1 MCFERIIKAIT
12 MGQYNKTPKVH
23 VVRKREVKRRRFYE
37 RLTTDEE
44 IYEDSQSVAAD
55 VYNRQD
61 FTKAIKEGL
70 PKLIENEP
78 ESQSW
83 LEGTERVV
91 VARESNQR
99 EHSSAPNNRETTK
112 IQNRGSNPLGFLS
125 TSMSPSRATLDQKHG
140 PSCLPHA
147 FCFFLLLFCILSLY
161 YERKTG

>member
-1 MCFERIIKAIT
+1 

-83 LEGTERVV
+83 LEGRARRRRERIKSER
-91 VARESNQR
+91 AFLCAKQQRDNKNSES
-99 EHSSAPNNRETTK
+99 
-112 IQNRGSNPLGFLS
+112 GV
-125 TSMSPSRATLDQKHG
+125 
-140 PSCLPHA
+140 
-147 FCFFLLLFCILSLY
+147 
-161 YERKTG
+161 